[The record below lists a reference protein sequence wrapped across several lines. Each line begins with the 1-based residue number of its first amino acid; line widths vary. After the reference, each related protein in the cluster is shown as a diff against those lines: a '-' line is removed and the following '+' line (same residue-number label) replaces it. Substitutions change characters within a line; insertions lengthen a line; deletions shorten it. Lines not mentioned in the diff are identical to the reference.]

1 VARLIAQRLETPPNV
16 PESDDELDVADKN
29 SDENKNN
36 KQTATQKTIT
46 EPEQT
51 ATQKLLRNRNER
63 KHAHLRMLCQNME
76 KRYL

>member
-1 VARLIAQRLETPPNV
+1 MFRLLKKTITSDVARSIAQGLETPPNV

-29 SDENKNN
+29 SDENENN

-51 ATQKLLRNRNER
+51 ATQKTITEP
-63 KHAHLRMLCQNME
+63 E
-76 KRYL
+76 